1 MDCRT
6 SILIRLSQ
14 TPWAHAMI
22 DYELNAA
29 DGILTITPKARLSTA
44 DFDALSAAVDEYI
57 VEHGALT
64 GIMICI
70 ESFPG
75 WEDFGALIS
84 HLKFVRSAQQDVNR
98 VAAVTDSAALS
109 LVPKI
114 GNHFVSAEVRH
125 FDSKQQ
131 DDALAW
137 LRSELSGEYR
147 QINRAD
153 QTS

>member
-1 MDCRT
+1 
-6 SILIRLSQ
+6 
-14 TPWAHAMI
+14 MI
-22 DYELNAA
+22 DHELDAA
-29 DGILTITPKARLSTA
+29 DGILKITPQARLSTA
-44 DFDALSAAVDEYI
+44 DFDALSNTVDEYI

-84 HLKFVRSAQQDVNR
+84 HLKFVRSAQQDVSR
-98 VAAVTDSAALS
+98 VAAVTDSTALS

-114 GNHFVSAEVRH
+114 VDHFVSAEVRH
-125 FDSKQQ
+125 FDFSQQ
-131 DDALAW
+131 DDALTW

-147 QINRAD
+147 RIDPAD
-153 QTS
+153 QTG